1 MCFQLVSITGKC
13 HVKEVPLV
21 PKLLK
26 RCAHILLKIVPFQA
40 KFVIPR
46 YPSHVPLTSVG
57 LKRQILIEM
66 NWSSEKS
73 EPASGGLVWWGPPVM
88 RKLTEGRFEVA
99 GKPQKNRKLRLDPAI
114 QGTLENTTCI
124 NARDEYIYLR
134 MGDLIPARLNE
145 PAILI
150 DHICHNRHN
159 QRWCTFLS

>member
-88 RKLTEGRFEVA
+88 RKLTEGRFEVV

-124 NARDEYIYLR
+124 NARDEYLR

-145 PAILI
+145 PAILNI
-150 DHICHNRHN
+150 YPDISGNAYPGMV
-159 QRWCTFLS
+159 FI